1 MPVPKRL
8 YSVTEAA
15 EYMGLTM
22 WGLRHMIEVGRLPVV
37 RNGRRI
43 LLDIRDMDAY
53 IDQNKGNLWECY
65 TGAR

>member
-1 MPVPKRL
+1 VQ
-8 YSVTEAA
+8 EAA
-15 EYMGLTM
+15 VYMGLPV
-22 WGLRHMIEVGRLPVV
+22 WGMRHMIEVGRLPVV

-53 IDQNKGNLWECY
+53 IDQNKGNLWECF